1 MTIDFPK
8 RLFDGYRSF
17 RRARLPVEQAR
28 FESLAEAGQQPE
40 IMVIGCCDS
49 RVSPEVIFDARPGEL
64 FVSRNVA
71 NLVPPYSPD
80 GQALGVLA
88 AVEFAILALQ
98 VKHIVVLGHARCGGI
113 RAFALHSTPLSA
125 GDFIGRWV
133 DLIAPALETVGPQG
147 DRPLEDYLARLE
159 QASLVQTLENL
170 GTFPFVDSR
179 VRAGEL
185 SLHAAHFDVANGLLA
200 IYDRAAKTFM
210 LADAAWHAT
219 SSSSPGSAAR

>member
-1 MTIDFPK
+1 MALDFPK

-28 FESLAEAGQQPE
+28 FQALAESGQRPE

-49 RVSPEVIFDARPGEL
+49 RVSPEVIFDAQPGEL

-71 NLVPPYSPD
+71 NLVPPYAPD

-88 AVEFAILALQ
+88 AVEFAILALE

-113 RAFALHSTPLSA
+113 RSFALNSAPLSA
-125 GDFIGRWV
+125 GNFIGRWV
-133 DLIAPALETVGPQG
+133 DLIAPAVEAVGPRD
-147 DRPLEDYLARLE
+147 DRPLDDYLARLE
-159 QASLVQTLENL
+159 RASLVQTLENL
-170 GTFPFVDSR
+170 ATFPFVASR
-179 VRAGEL
+179 VQAGTL
-185 SLHAAHFDVANGLLA
+185 MLHAAHFDVANGLLA
-200 IYDRAAKTFM
+200 IYDPAARTFL

-219 SSSSPGSAAR
+219 SSASPGCASA

>member
-1 MTIDFPK
+1 MALTFPQ
-8 RLFDGYRSF
+8 RLFDGYKTF

-28 FESLAEAGQQPE
+28 FQGLAEAGQQPE

-71 NLVPPYSPD
+71 NLVPPYAPD

-88 AVEFAILALQ
+88 AIEFAILALR

-113 RAFALHSTPLSA
+113 RAFALRSQPLSA

-133 DLIAPALETVGPQG
+133 DLIAPAMAAVGPQG
-147 DRPLEDYLARLE
+147 DRSMDDYLARVE
-159 QASLVQTLENL
+159 QASLIQALENL
-170 GTFPFVDSR
+170 RTFPFVSSR
-179 VRAGEL
+179 VAAGEL
-185 SLHAAHFDVANGLLA
+185 SLHAAHFDVVNGLLA
-200 IYDRAAKTFM
+200 ICDPATRTFL
-210 LADAAWHAT
+210 LADAVWHAT
-219 SSSSPGSAAR
+219 SSSSPGSLDR